1 MYIYI
6 YIYARGEWGNEET
19 ADEEESGG
27 GKPRGEMIADRSFRF
42 CGYHTSFNTLRTLK
56 ADLSAD
62 KFSSRHSVMYL
73 GKMSAD
79 DRIVAPN
86 RSIETRCRG
95 VNGWPWNWRA
105 AKAAAAAAAAACSEA
120 RLGGLRAVQ
129 AKLHLVSRF
138 PVLRRWFEKWRTF
151 GTVSRELVFLKKD
164 FREWKIKL
172 DRGSCKFDSA

>member
-1 MYIYI
+1 M
-6 YIYARGEWGNEET
+6 RERRRKEDDDERRNEGTKERT
-19 ADEEESGG
+19 KKRRRKEENGR

-95 VNGWPWNWRA
+95 VNG
-105 AKAAAAAAAAACSEA
+105 
-120 RLGGLRAVQ
+120 
-129 AKLHLVSRF
+129 
-138 PVLRRWFEKWRTF
+138 
-151 GTVSRELVFLKKD
+151 
-164 FREWKIKL
+164 
-172 DRGSCKFDSA
+172 

>member
-1 MYIYI
+1 MTTCDCTVPSQPSQPRSLAAHVFILRTIMLIRAFDQNALSSRLYTYT
-6 YIYARGEWGNEET
+6 REENEERRNEGT
-19 ADEEESGG
+19 NERRNDGRKEESGR
-27 GKPRGEMIADRSFRF
+27 GKPRGEMIADRSLRF

-95 VNGWPWNWRA
+95 VNG
-105 AKAAAAAAAAACSEA
+105 
-120 RLGGLRAVQ
+120 
-129 AKLHLVSRF
+129 
-138 PVLRRWFEKWRTF
+138 
-151 GTVSRELVFLKKD
+151 
-164 FREWKIKL
+164 
-172 DRGSCKFDSA
+172 